1 MPAMLNDS
9 EIVLYGT
16 VGALDFFEDGF
27 TAREVVSAL
36 AQVKGKDISVRI
48 NSGGGIAD
56 EGVAIYN
63 SLVNHRGDVTVYVDG
78 MAASAASIIA
88 MAGSKVVMRTGSV
101 MMIHDP
107 LMIAMGNAGDM
118 DKAKQALD
126 AIADSMADIYA
137 AKTGKKP
144 EEMRADMRGELWLT
158 PSEAKAQGFA
168 DDEEGDAI
176 EASAFDY
183 RAYSRAP
190 ERILALSDE
199 RSWSNRL
206 KAKKPKATTPKKEK
220 QPMADD
226 TLTKEAAAALAEA
239 ESKKAAEAETARA
252 GDIVAVCAEL
262 GVVAMAAKFIK
273 EGKTVEETRA
283 AAKAEGE
290 RVTGIKQ
297 RVDAARRMCAQIDAA
312 MADKYIAAGT
322 SIEAAGNELLDLVA
336 KAQDVRVTNSAHTGT
351 GNGSTAT
358 KLDSPAKIYS
368 DRAKLRESRV
378 PQSLN

>member
-16 VGALDFFEDGF
+16 VGAMDFFEDGF

-36 AQVKGKDISVRI
+36 AQLKGKDISVRI

-107 LMIAMGNAGDM
+107 LMLAMGNADDM
-118 DKAKQALD
+118 TKAKQALD

-144 EEMRADMRGELWLT
+144 EEMRADMRDELWLT
-158 PSEAKAQGFA
+158 PEEAKAKGFA
-168 DDEEGDAI
+168 DEEQAADAV

-183 RAYSRAP
+183 RAYMKAP
-190 ERILALSDE
+190 ERILALSDAKA
-199 RSWSNRL
+199 WSNRL
-206 KAKKPKATTPKKEK
+206 KARPEAKTQEKPK
-220 QPMADD
+220 MAD
-226 TLTKEAAAALAEA
+226 TMTKEAAAALADEA
-239 ESKKAAEAETARA
+239 SKKAAEEATKAATAAEATRA
-252 GDIVAVCAEL
+252 SEIVAACGDMHAL
-262 GVVAMAAKFIK
+262 AAKMIK
-273 EGKTVEETRA
+273 DGKTVDEAKA

-290 RVTGIKQ
+290 RITGIKTS
-297 RVDAARRMCAQIDAA
+297 VETARKICPQIDAA
-312 MADKYIAAGT
+312 KAEQFIAAGT
-322 SIEAAGNELLDLVA
+322 SVDAAGKELLDLVA
-336 KAQDVRVTNSAHTGT
+336 AAQTVHINNKHDADNGTALAAKAPNHSD
-351 GNGSTAT
+351 
-358 KLDSPAKIYS
+358 IYAG
-368 DRAKLRESRV
+368 RAKARTRMPLGE
-378 PQSLN
+378 